1 MFTKK
6 GLSVQLLEVTEQIIV
21 EDLQNI
27 REELLDLYFETSG
40 GEVEDVVINEVEQS
54 AIITFKD
61 RKGIF

>member
-27 REELLDLYFETSG
+27 SEELLDLYFETSG

>member
-6 GLSVQLLEVTEQIIV
+6 GLSAQLLEVTKQIIV

-27 REELLDLYFETSG
+27 SEEVLEMYFENSG
-40 GEVEDVVINEVEQS
+40 CEVEGVVMNEVEQS

-61 RKGIF
+61 HKGIF